1 VQRFWLYIGRQKEK
15 EKRSGARQRERE
27 GEAVVLNFASLALFL
42 GKLERKFF
50 CRRRDG
56 GAGRIE

>member
-1 VQRFWLYIGRQKEK
+1 VQQKEK
-15 EKRSGARQRERE
+15 E
-27 GEAVVLNFASLALFL
+27 AVVLSFASLALFL
-42 GKLERKFF
+42 AKLERKLV

>member
-1 VQRFWLYIGRQKEK
+1 VQDK
-15 EKRSGARQRERE
+15 ERE
-27 GEAVVLNFASLALFL
+27 GEAVVLSFASLASLASLALFL
-42 GKLERKFF
+42 GKLERKLF